1 MYGTA
6 ARRTIGTDTA
16 PETTR
21 GRRSVSPVGG
31 RCEAGRRLPRALLVL
46 KAAFLLLIT
55 FPGAAVAETV
65 PPEIPADFAPK
76 DVKWLPAF
84 DYDGDGCYPSVAI
97 GRNGTLNP
105 GLNNSGALDGQCH
118 DPSDLENS
126 NVYARAK
133 RNNGWQAYLYDMYF
147 QKDQAVPGLDAFGHR
162 HDIEHVVVWVHDGSA
177 RYVSTSAHGEYNTH
191 AASEAGWYEG
201 THAKVVYHKDG
212 AGTHAFRLA
221 GKDEQPENDWGTWHY
236 PALVSWHNF
245 PGDTRAKLTG
255 ADFGSASLAI
265 KNGAFQD
272 NLDKAKPDGIPFD
285 PYA

>member
-6 ARRTIGTDTA
+6 ARGTTGIETSSA
-16 PETTR
+16 PTGERQSAWSVVRPGGSR
-21 GRRSVSPVGG
+21 G
-31 RCEAGRRLPRALLVL
+31 LPRVVLAL
-46 KAAFLLLIT
+46 KAALLLLIA
-55 FPGAAVAETV
+55 FPGAAAAETV
-65 PPEIPADFAPK
+65 PPEIPDSSAPADA
-76 DVKWLPAF
+76 KWLPAF

-118 DPSDLENS
+118 DPSDLDNS

-147 QKDQAVPGLDAFGHR
+147 QKDQAVPGVDAFGHR

-191 AASEAGWYEG
+191 AASAAGWHEG

-221 GKDEQPENDWGTWHY
+221 GKDEQPENDWGSWHY
-236 PALVSWHNF
+236 PTLVSWNNF

-255 ADFGSASLAI
+255 ADFSSASLAI
-265 KNGAFQD
+265 KDGAFQD

>member
-1 MYGTA
+1 MHRSAPATSTSTPSSPPEPRRRTRFPIDRGGVGRRVSKLFSAVGGTVLLLLALPGTA
-6 ARRTIGTDTA
+6 
-16 PETTR
+16 
-21 GRRSVSPVGG
+21 
-31 RCEAGRRLPRALLVL
+31 L
-46 KAAFLLLIT
+46 
-55 FPGAAVAETV
+55 AEEV
-65 PPEIPADFAPK
+65 PPEIPADFAAE
-76 DVKWLPAF
+76 DAKWAPAF

-97 GRNGTLNP
+97 GVNGTLNG

-162 HDIEHVVVWVHDGSA
+162 HDIEHVVVWVHEGSA
-177 RYVSTSAHGEYNTH
+177 RYVATSAHGDYNVH
-191 AASEAGWYEG
+191 PASEVGWDDG

-212 AGTHAFRLA
+212 LGTHAFRTA
-221 GKDEQPENDWGTWHY
+221 GMDEQPENHWNDWHY
-236 PALVSWHNF
+236 PDLVSWNRF
-245 PGDTRAKLTG
+245 PGDTRSILTG

-265 KNGAFQD
+265 SDGAFED
-272 NLDKAKPDGIPFD
+272 NLSNAKPEGIPFE